1 MELILGPFLFDKV
14 RGLLLAKSQ
23 NLSDNESSRCE
34 RVDRMII
41 KLLEPLRVPKDMIEE
56 LAQPIKDMG
65 HEFVYYEEKT
75 TDTNELIKRSENADI
90 VMIANNPYPS
100 EVIEASEKLK
110 FINIAFTGVDH
121 VDAEA
126 ANKKDIKIA
135 NAAGYSNQS
144 VPELAIGLTL
154 DVYRGI
160 SSGNTEVRSKDFL
173 GPFQG
178 REIKGKTVGIVG
190 TGQLGTRTAELFKAF
205 GANLIGYNRS
215 ENEEAKAL
223 GMTYHD
229 LETVMSESDI
239 ISVHLPLTEDTRGI
253 ISKEMLSKMKES
265 AIIINTARGPVIDS
279 DALADALNADE
290 ISGAGLDVFDMEPPI
305 PADYP
310 LLAAKN
316 TVLTPHVGFL
326 TDESMVLRAEI
337 VFENTLAYLKGK
349 PQNLVN

>member
-1 MELILGPFLFDKV
+1 MHIFQTMEL
-14 RGLLLAKSQ
+14 
-23 NLSDNESSRCE
+23 
-34 RVDRMII
+34 VDVKGWIKMII
-41 KLLEPLRVPKDMIEE
+41 KLLEPLRVPKEMIEK

-65 HEFVYYEEKT
+65 HEFVYFEEKT
-75 TDTNELIKRSENADI
+75 TDIKELIKRSEDADI
-90 VMIANNPYPS
+90 VMIANNPYPA
-100 EVIEASEKLK
+100 EVIEASGNLK

-144 VPELAIGLTL
+144 VPELALGLTL
-154 DVYRGI
+154 AVYRGI
-160 SSGNTEVRSKDFL
+160 PSGNKEVRMDNFP

-178 REIKGKTVGIVG
+178 REIKGKKVGIIG

-205 GANLIGYNRS
+205 GANLIGYSRS
-215 ENEEAKAL
+215 ENEETKAL
-223 GMTYHD
+223 GLTYHD
-229 LETVMSESDI
+229 LETVMKESDI
-239 ISVHLPLTEDTRGI
+239 ISVHLPLTEATRGI
-253 ISKEMLSKMKES
+253 ISKEMLSKMKKS

-279 DALADALNADE
+279 DALAVALNEDK

-310 LLAAKN
+310 LLSAKN
-316 TVLTPHVGFL
+316 TILTPHVGFL

-337 VFENTLAYLKGK
+337 VFQNTLAFLKGD

>member
-1 MELILGPFLFDKV
+1 
-14 RGLLLAKSQ
+14 
-23 NLSDNESSRCE
+23 
-34 RVDRMII
+34 MII
-41 KLLEPLRVPKDMIEE
+41 KLLEPLRVPKEMIDE
-56 LAQPIKDMG
+56 LAQPIKDIG

-75 TDTNELIKRSENADI
+75 TNPAELIKRSEDADV
-90 VMIANNPYPS
+90 VMIANNPYPT
-100 EVIEASEKLK
+100 EVIVASENLK

-121 VDAEA
+121 VDGEA

-160 SSGNTEVRSKDFL
+160 TAGNAEVRRDNFP

-178 REIKGKTVGIVG
+178 REIKGKTVGIIG

-205 GANLIGYNRS
+205 GAKLIGYNRS

-223 GMTYHD
+223 GLTYRD
-229 LETVMSESDI
+229 LETVMTESDI
-239 ISVHLPLTEDTRGI
+239 ISVHLPLTEATRGI
-253 ISKEMLSKMKES
+253 ISKEMLSKMKKS

-279 DALADALNADE
+279 DALAAALNE
-290 ISGAGLDVFDMEPPI
+290 EQISGAGLDVFDMEPPI

-310 LLAAKN
+310 LLSAKN

-337 VFENTLAYLKGK
+337 VFQNTLAFLKGE